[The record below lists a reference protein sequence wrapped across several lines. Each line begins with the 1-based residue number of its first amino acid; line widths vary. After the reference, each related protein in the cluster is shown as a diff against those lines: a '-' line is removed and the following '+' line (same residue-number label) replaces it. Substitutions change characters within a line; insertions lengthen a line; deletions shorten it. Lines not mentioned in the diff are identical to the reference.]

1 MTDEQKDPWQ
11 AAGTTPKDTTGKSPG
26 WEQKVITDLAT
37 ASLKEQRK
45 ARRWSIFFRSLG
57 FLYLGVVLFGSM
69 SAGLFSGDEGSGP
82 GGHTAVVDLEGMIA
96 ADQNASSEL
105 IIDGLNAAFD
115 SEGAKAVVLRINS
128 PGGSPVESGRIY
140 DEMMR
145 LREANPDVPLYA
157 VIGDTCA
164 SGGYYIAAAAERIYA
179 DKASLVGSIG
189 VRMDSFGFTGAMDK
203 LGVERRLITAGDNKG
218 LLDPFSPMREEQAD
232 HLRGMLTTVH
242 QQFIDAVVGGR
253 GERLSDDP
261 TIFSGL
267 VWSGEE
273 AVNLGLV
280 DALASDRQVARDI
293 VGAEKIVNYT
303 PKGDLLSRL
312 SNNIGA
318 SIAHHL
324 ELSLTGLGRLH

>member
-1 MTDEQKDPWQ
+1 MTDEQKEAWR
-11 AAGTTPKDTTGKSPG
+11 AAGTPAEKPTGNKPG
-26 WEQKVITDLAT
+26 WEQKVLEELAT
-37 ASLKEQRK
+37 AALKEQRK
-45 ARRWSIFFRSLG
+45 SRRWSIFFRSLG
-57 FLYLGVVLFGSM
+57 FIYLGVVLFGGM
-69 SAGLFSGDEGSGP
+69 SAGLFSGASEEA

-96 ADQNASSEL
+96 ADQSASSAL
-105 IIDGLNAAFD
+105 IIEGLNAAFA
-115 SEGAKAVVLRINS
+115 SKSAEAVVLRINS

-203 LGVERRLITAGDNKG
+203 LGVERRLITAGNNKG
-218 LLDPFSPMREEQAD
+218 LLDPFSPMNESQAD
-232 HLRGMLTTVH
+232 HLRSMLSTVH
-242 QQFIDAVVGGR
+242 QQFIDAVKGGR
-253 GERLSDDP
+253 GERLSDDS

-267 VWSGEE
+267 VWSGED
-273 AVNLGLV
+273 ALALGLV
-280 DALASDRQVARDI
+280 DALASDREVARDV
-293 VGAEKIVNYT
+293 VGADRIVNYT
-303 PKGDLLSRL
+303 PQGDLLSRI

-318 SIAHHL
+318 SVAHHL
-324 ELSLTGLGRLH
+324 TLGLQSLNGLR